1 MSLGPD
7 GVFRSPREKLAFDRK
22 KSRWVALAAIVL
34 VVLVVLVDLP
44 SHVTLADR
52 QGDLR
57 TFQKSIATDLAGCNA
72 GLSDSLSAYSGIA
85 SGSSSQ
91 VSIANQIMT
100 NDEPVCT
107 IAGNSDIYDLATMA
121 PPNTLA
127 HFGLEFATNDAA
139 AWADPNAAQM
149 IKDAQAL
156 LANRSDLGAIVDIRS
171 RFQTMQKLLAETNS
185 TLHTAAVQL
194 NMNLAPITLD
204 GLYKLPASLQ

>member
-7 GVFRSPREKLAFDRK
+7 GIVRSPREKLAFDRRK
-22 KSRWVALAAIVL
+22 GRWVAIA
-34 VVLVVLVDLP
+34 VVVMVGLIVLVDLP

-57 TFQKSIATDLAGCNA
+57 TFQKSVATYLAGCNA
-72 GLSDSLSAYSGIA
+72 GLSDSLAAYSGIA
-85 SGSSSQ
+85 NGSSSE
-91 VSIANQIMT
+91 VSVANEIMT

-139 AWADPNAAQM
+139 TWADPNAAQM

-156 LANRSDLGAIVDIRS
+156 LSNRNDLAAITDIRN

-185 TLHTAAVQL
+185 TLQSAAAQL
-194 NMNLAPITLD
+194 KMNLAPIRLD
-204 GLYKLPASLQ
+204 GIYQLPTSLR